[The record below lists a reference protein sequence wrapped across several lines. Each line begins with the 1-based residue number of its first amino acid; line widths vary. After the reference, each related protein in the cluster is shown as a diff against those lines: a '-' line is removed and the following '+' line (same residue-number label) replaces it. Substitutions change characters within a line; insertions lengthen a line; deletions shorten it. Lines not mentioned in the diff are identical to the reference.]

1 MLTDLL
7 NSAKRRADPRQLSPQ
22 PGGSSPSSARR
33 ASQVPRSSTGSI
45 SPGPRKGI
53 AVRRH
58 ALIVRC
64 GALTALTCTALVCCS
79 CSSAARLQP
88 VRGKVLVDGQPPAGA
103 VVVFHPVDQSV
114 ADTRRP
120 VGRVEA
126 DGTFTLST
134 FNVGEGAP
142 AGQYIVAISRA
153 RAPSESVTTTAK
165 DSVQMPPKYGDVRS
179 SPLRATVTEGTNEMP
194 TYNLTK

>member
-1 MLTDLL
+1 
-7 NSAKRRADPRQLSPQ
+7 
-22 PGGSSPSSARR
+22 
-33 ASQVPRSSTGSI
+33 
-45 SPGPRKGI
+45 
-53 AVRRH
+53 VRRH

-64 GALTALTCTALVCCS
+64 LALTALTCTALVCCS
-79 CSSAARLQP
+79 CSSAARLQA
-88 VRGKVLVDGQPPAGA
+88 VRGKVLVAGQPPEGA

-114 ADTRRP
+114 PDTRRP

-126 DGTFTLST
+126 DGTFILST
-134 FNVGEGAP
+134 YGVGEGAP

-153 RAPSESVTTTAK
+153 RAPSEAVTTTDK
-165 DSVQMPPKYGDVRS
+165 DGVQVPPKYGDVRS